1 MELLM
6 SRAPGDEPSP
16 EALEIEALVRRTLA
30 GDTAAFERIVVRY
43 ERRVMTLCL
52 RLLRTVD
59 DAQDATQEVFL
70 RAFKYLHRL
79 DLQKPIEPWLMRM
92 TVNACRDIARKKL
105 RRHQTFS
112 ETPAVETDPKDEA
125 KDPYAGF
132 AWEQQRQ
139 MLWRALDGLPEKE
152 KMAVILRDVEG
163 FTTTE
168 VAEILGS
175 SEGTVRS
182 QICRGRLR
190 IKEAMEAM
198 TQLTGGRL

>member
-6 SRAPGDEPSP
+6 LRASGDRSP
-16 EALEIEALVRRTLA
+16 EALEIETLVRRTLA
-30 GDTAAFERIVVRY
+30 GDTVAFEQIVVRY
-43 ERRVMTLCL
+43 ERRVMSLSL
-52 RLLRTVD
+52 RMLRTVD

-70 RAFKYLHRL
+70 RAFKYIHRL

-92 TVNACRDIARKKL
+92 TVNACRDIARKNV
-105 RRHQTFS
+105 RRHHTFS
-112 ETPAVETDPKDEA
+112 EIPAVDADPRDEA

-139 MLWRALDGLPEKE
+139 MLWRALEGLPEKE
-152 KMAVILRDVEG
+152 RMAVILRDVEG
-163 FTTTE
+163 FTTSE
-168 VAEILGS
+168 VAEILES

-190 IKEAMEAM
+190 IKEAMDSM
-198 TQLTGGRL
+198 VKGGLR

>member
-6 SRAPGDEPSP
+6 LHAEGERPP
-16 EALEIEALVRRTLA
+16 EALEIETLVRRTLA
-30 GDTAAFERIVVRY
+30 GDTGAFEQIVVRY
-43 ERRVMTLCL
+43 ERRVMTLSL

-70 RAFKYLHRL
+70 RAFKYIHRL
-79 DLQKPIEPWLMRM
+79 DLEKPIEPWLMRM
-92 TVNACRDIARKKL
+92 TVNACRDIARKKR
-105 RRHQTFS
+105 RRHSSFS
-112 ETPAVETDPKDEA
+112 EIPAVDADPTDESR
-125 KDPYAGF
+125 DPYAGF

-139 MLWRALDGLPEKE
+139 MLWRALGGLPEKE
-152 KMAVILRDVEG
+152 RMAVILRDVEG

-190 IKEAMEAM
+190 IKAAMDLM
-198 TQLTGGRL
+198 TGGSR

>member
-6 SRAPGDEPSP
+6 SRAPEGGSSP
-16 EALEIEALVRRTLA
+16 EALEIETLVRRTLA
-30 GDTAAFERIVVRY
+30 GETAAFEQIVLRY
-43 ERRVMTLCL
+43 ERRVMTLSL
-52 RLLRTVD
+52 RVLRGAD

-70 RAFKYLHRL
+70 RAFKYIHRL
-79 DLQKPIEPWLMRM
+79 DLRKPIEPWLMRM
-92 TVNACRDIARKKL
+92 TVNVCRDIARKKL
-105 RRHQTFS
+105 RRHHSFS
-112 ETPAVETDPKDEA
+112 EIPAVDADPKDES

-139 MLWRALDGLPEKE
+139 MLWRALEGLPEKE
-152 KMAVILRDVEG
+152 RMAVILRDVEG
-163 FTTTE
+163 FTTSE

-190 IKEAMEAM
+190 IKAAMDH
-198 TQLTGGRL
+198 LT

>member
-6 SRAPGDEPSP
+6 SRAPEGDRSP
-16 EALEIEALVRRTLA
+16 EALELEALVRRTLD
-30 GDTAAFERIVVRY
+30 GDTAAFETIVQRH
-43 ERRVMTLCL
+43 ERRVMTVCL

-79 DLQKPIEPWLMRM
+79 DVRKPIEPWLMRVA
-92 TVNACRDIARKKL
+92 VNVCRDIAKKKM
-105 RRHQTFS
+105 RRPHTFS
-112 ETPAVETDPKDEA
+112 EIPAAEADPKDEA
-125 KDPYAGF
+125 RDPYSGF

-139 MLWRALDGLPEKE
+139 MLWRALEGLPEKE

-163 FTTTE
+163 FTTAE

-182 QICRGRLR
+182 QICRGRIR
-190 IKEAMEAM
+190 IKEAMDLM
-198 TQLTGGRL
+198 TGGQQ

>member
-6 SRAPGDEPSP
+6 SRAPEGESSP

-30 GDTAAFERIVVRY
+30 GDTAAFEQIVVRY
-43 ERRVMTLCL
+43 ERRVMTLSL
-52 RLLRTVD
+52 RLLRAVD

-70 RAFKYLHRL
+70 RAFKYIHRL
-79 DLQKPIEPWLMRM
+79 DLQRPIEPWLMRM
-92 TVNACRDIARKKL
+92 TVNACRDISRKKL
-105 RRHQTFS
+105 RRHHSFS
-112 ETPAVETDPKDEA
+112 EIPAVDADPRDEA

-139 MLWRALDGLPEKE
+139 MLWKALEGLPEKE
-152 KMAVILRDVEG
+152 RMAVILRDVEG

-190 IKEAMEAM
+190 IKEAMDHM
-198 TQLTGGRL
+198 R

>member
-6 SRAPGDEPSP
+6 LRASGDPSP
-16 EALEIEALVRRTLA
+16 EALEIETLVRRTLA
-30 GDTAAFERIVVRY
+30 GDTAAFEQIVVRY
-43 ERRVMTLCL
+43 ERRVMSLSL
-52 RLLRTVD
+52 RMLRAVD

-70 RAFKYLHRL
+70 RAFKYIHRL

-92 TVNACRDIARKKL
+92 TVNACRDIARKKV
-105 RRHQTFS
+105 RRHHSFS
-112 ETPAVETDPKDEA
+112 EIPAVDADPRDES

-139 MLWRALDGLPEKE
+139 MLWRALEGLPEKE
-152 KMAVILRDVEG
+152 RMAVILRDVEG
-163 FTTTE
+163 FTTSE
-168 VAEILGS
+168 VAEILES

-190 IKEAMEAM
+190 IKEAMDLM
-198 TQLTGGRL
+198 TGGRR